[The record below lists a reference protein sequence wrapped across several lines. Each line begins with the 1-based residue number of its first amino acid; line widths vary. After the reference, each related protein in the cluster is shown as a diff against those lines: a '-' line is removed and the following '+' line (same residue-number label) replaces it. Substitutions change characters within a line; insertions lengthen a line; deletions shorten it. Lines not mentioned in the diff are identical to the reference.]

1 MSDFLDFYKREE
13 QKRSMTEEQQLE
25 LHKKQKAL
33 QAKRF
38 EMDDD
43 DFYNETI
50 DESEETEDEFENEYD
65 DEYDTRINEGTRIPY
80 RPNRPTTVPQRR
92 PAPIP
97 EQEPEPAPAPMP
109 KPRPR
114 PRPIP
119 QPAPIPEEEPEEDLY
134 VPPVNKR
141 REPRITESSNN
152 PALSR
157 AYVMMNEMQKKIE
170 TAFYRYGMS
179 GLEKINKHLDQIFE
193 AIVHPKPK
201 EIIKYVEKPVERIVE
216 KPVYNPVPP
225 TNESYETADNG
236 ELENNNEQALE
247 PESTETPT
255 DDEAAALKQKF
266 IKMNE
271 MAETSLLSNALLYQN
286 EKQAKTANTKLAQ
299 IEANA
304 QLLREKMD
312 AATSQKDKQLEPQT
326 EQLVENDSIT
336 PSEDLE
342 IVDDPVVDAP
352 VEIVKAPEKSTKT
365 TKKRTKKK

>member
-50 DESEETEDEFENEYD
+50 DESEETEDEFNNEYD

-80 RPNRPTTVPQRR
+80 RPNRPKTVPQRR

-97 EQEPEPAPAPMP
+97 EPEPAPAPMP
-109 KPRPR
+109 RPRPR

-119 QPAPIPEEEPEEDLY
+119 QPAPIPEEPEEELY
-134 VPPVNKR
+134 VPPVNKH

-201 EIIKYVEKPVERIVE
+201 EVIKYVEKPVERIVE

-225 TNESYETADNG
+225 TNESYETAVNG
-236 ELENNNEQALE
+236 ELENNNEQVLE
-247 PESTETPT
+247 PESIEMPNDEPT
-255 DDEAAALKQKF
+255 ASLNQQF

-271 MAETSLLSNALLYQN
+271 MADSSLLSDALLCQN
-286 EKQAKTANTKLAQ
+286 EKQSKTANTKLAQ

-312 AATSQKDKQLEPQT
+312 AATSQKVKQLEPHA

>member
-38 EMDDD
+38 EADDD

-50 DESEETEDEFENEYD
+50 EESEETENDFNNEFD
-65 DEYDTRINEGTRIPY
+65 DDYDTRINEGARIPY
-80 RPNRPTTVPQRR
+80 RPNRPRTVPQRR
-92 PAPIP
+92 PEPIP
-97 EQEPEPAPAPMP
+97 EPEPEPAPMP
-109 KPRPR
+109 TPRPRPR

-119 QPAPIPEEEPEEDLY
+119 QPAPIPEEPDEDLY
-134 VPPVNKR
+134 MPPVNKR
-141 REPRITESSNN
+141 REPRITESANN
-152 PALSR
+152 PALSK

-179 GLEKINKHLDQIFE
+179 GLEKINKHLDKIFE
-193 AIVHPKPK
+193 AIVNPKPK
-201 EIIKYVEKPVERIVE
+201 EIVKYVEKPVERIVE

-236 ELENNNEQALE
+236 ELDNNNEQALE
-247 PESTETPT
+247 PESIEMP
-255 DDEAAALKQKF
+255 DDEQAATLNQQF

-271 MAETSLLSNALLYQN
+271 MADSSLLSNALLYQN
-286 EKQAKTANTKLAQ
+286 EKQAQTANSKLAQ

-304 QLLREKMD
+304 QLLREKLD
-312 AATSQKDKQLEPQT
+312 AATSKKVKQLEPQT

>member
-50 DESEETEDEFENEYD
+50 DESEETEDEFNNEYD

-80 RPNRPTTVPQRR
+80 RPNRPKTVPQRR

-97 EQEPEPAPAPMP
+97 EPEPAPAPMP
-109 KPRPR
+109 RPRPR

-119 QPAPIPEEEPEEDLY
+119 QPAPIPEEPEEELY
-134 VPPVNKR
+134 VPPVNKH

-236 ELENNNEQALE
+236 ELENNNEQVLE
-247 PESTETPT
+247 PESIEMPNDEPT
-255 DDEAAALKQKF
+255 ASLNQQF

-271 MAETSLLSNALLYQN
+271 MADSSLLSDALLCQN
-286 EKQAKTANTKLAQ
+286 EKQSKTANTKLAQ

-312 AATSQKDKQLEPQT
+312 AATSQKVKQLEPHA

>member
-1 MSDFLDFYKREE
+1 
-13 QKRSMTEEQQLE
+13 
-25 LHKKQKAL
+25 
-33 QAKRF
+33 
-38 EMDDD
+38 
-43 DFYNETI
+43 
-50 DESEETEDEFENEYD
+50 
-65 DEYDTRINEGTRIPY
+65 
-80 RPNRPTTVPQRR
+80 
-92 PAPIP
+92 
-97 EQEPEPAPAPMP
+97 
-109 KPRPR
+109 
-114 PRPIP
+114 
-119 QPAPIPEEEPEEDLY
+119 
-134 VPPVNKR
+134 
-141 REPRITESSNN
+141 
-152 PALSR
+152 
-157 AYVMMNEMQKKIE
+157 MQKKIE

-225 TNESYETADNG
+225 ANETYEPTVNE
-236 ELENNNEQALE
+236 ELNNNNEQALE
-247 PESTETPT
+247 PESIESQ

-271 MAETSLLSNALLYQN
+271 MADSSLLSNALLYQN

-304 QLLREKMD
+304 QLLREKID
-312 AATSQKDKQLEPQT
+312 AATSQKVKQLEPQT